1 MSVISRVSFLPV
13 VQCVSPTVLLPFW
26 SSLLWPPFFSL
37 LPVQHRFH
45 CLMFHQ
51 YKQTQ
56 AFLKWSI
63 ILCGPTALRV
73 HHRRLLISGRQQSPW
88 RREVA
93 ALAPLFRTVLQYLV
107 NILNRVE
114 YYKQLLEKKKKINRG
129 MKTCTCARAYTCT
142 KAQFGT
148 CDALVNLGINEP
160 HKPNTILPI
169 KN

>member
-1 MSVISRVSFLPV
+1 MSVINRVSFLPV
-13 VQCVSPTVLLPFW
+13 VQCVSPTVLLPFL
-26 SSLLWPPFFSL
+26 SSLRWPPFFSL
-37 LPVQHRFH
+37 LPVQHRPH

-56 AFLKWSI
+56 ALLKWSI

-73 HHRRLLISGRQQSPW
+73 HHCRLLISGRQQSPW

-114 YYKQLLEKKKKINRG
+114 YYKQLLEKKKSTEGWRR
-129 MKTCTCARAYTCT
+129 AR
-142 KAQFGT
+142 KHS
-148 CDALVNLGINEP
+148 LGHVMQLTLAP
-160 HKPNTILPI
+160 HKPNTMLPI